1 MAKNK
6 VYIDIVVDDK
16 GTTKKVAVNAKKL
29 EKALEDTGRGA
40 QTADRNLKGAAKA
53 SANGTKNFSK
63 MAQGISGGIVPAYA
77 TLAAQIFAVS
87 AAFHFLKSASDISN
101 LIAGQ
106 EALGSVSGVAYKTL
120 TQGLKEATDGQISYA
135 EASKA
140 AAIGTASGLSPDQ
153 LNRLG
158 AAAKNTSIALGRDL
172 TDSFNRLVRGVTK
185 AEPELLD
192 ELGIILRLEEAKKNY
207 AEQIGKTAGELNQ
220 FERSQAV
227 ANEVLDQAES
237 KFGAIAAELDPSVTA
252 LNKFLVS
259 FDNVINSIKQ
269 GTIKVLRPLF
279 GFLSEN
285 TAALTVSLGLFAVPI
300 IRSILPAFDDWK
312 KKSDET
318 LKSVQG
324 NQKKWQDSLEA
335 TRKKMKALD
344 KSAEEQKKDATKA
357 SQGVLSKIGVK
368 ADPSKPSSAA
378 SFFAGKTPVGTGD
391 KAIKARNRAILNA
404 EKVLANARKN
414 INATTGKVISGVI
427 KGATRQD
434 IAVLEHKVAIEKK
447 NIKKIQAIHGS
458 AYAKMKLQVKGYGI
472 AAVAAFQGIR
482 ASAIA
487 AGTAVAEFGTRLL
500 SAFSWIGLIVLAVQ
514 GFIAVW
520 KKFDPVSDAI
530 KEANAAAEKFTETTK
545 TLNEEL
551 DGMIRVSNKGLLD
564 LRGSFIQVGAA
575 LNSTD
580 LVKKFKDF
588 EGLSPNSEGYK
599 EAREELS
606 KTLDKVAQ
614 LDPRFA
620 DFNKQQEEGLVLT
633 KENQKAYIGLANEI
647 QNATM
652 FLKEQKQLQKDI
664 NQGIE
669 NLITSGTAV
678 DPTVALRTRLDFFA
692 REGGVTEKSQL
703 KFAKA
708 QKKNAEEKLKGLK
721 EEAGVAIDGL
731 EKLTT
736 KEAQVEAMREASM
749 VRGLTRQQVLNEK
762 SKKYEDIITRT
773 TKERN
778 IHLEVLRESTK
789 ELDAAETKSRE
800 IDKAIALARN
810 QLEVFNEAA
819 ADLNKLFET
828 QLSNQ
833 KAIARNRSL
842 GFTSQG
848 KLNNLKAAE
857 YGIMNKLI
865 DADIK
870 RSLVQLGVEA
880 SFQESIPTI
889 KKMSEEERIAALEN
903 LKNNEDITAEQ
914 KAQIINSL
922 RALDAAKAGVVV
934 AKADAELQRAKNR
947 IITAKISAEKRYNVD
962 VLQETL
968 RMRQQELDVMN
979 KITAAQKEAFSI
991 SQQELDTA
999 QKRQLREAK
1008 TGFGF
1013 DFIDQGRTKL
1023 DQQIKKERAKI
1034 EFEEQVQIRIDKV
1047 KAETI
1052 KAEYALLDAKLKV
1065 SAEEARA
1072 KATELEKNDP
1082 TSKLAAA
1089 LRLSANSSDTL
1100 AANLTKQD
1108 IVGTLIDN
1116 LNKGREARKAASEET
1131 IAGLKDKKE
1140 ELSDMNKITNTL
1152 ESSLTSGLTSA
1163 FDSVIQ
1169 GTMSMKDAFRQMATD
1184 ILRSLSQVIAKMLV
1198 MKAIEAAS
1206 NFFFPSAQSLG
1217 QVSADGQAGGLFG
1230 EVNLDTNNDGF
1241 VNLQERT
1248 GGIVSNGRE
1257 VPGFSMGGVAKGR
1270 DAGYPVTLHGTEA
1283 VVPLPNNRE
1292 IPVQLLGG
1300 SGQTNNVSINVSVDS
1315 NGNAQQDSQQSSAQA
1330 GQLGQAI
1337 SLAIRKEL
1345 QNQKRSG
1352 GILNPYGVA

>member
-29 EKALEDTGRGA
+29 EKALEGTGRAA

-207 AEQIGKTAGELNQ
+207 AEQIGKTAGDLNQ

-324 NQKKWQDSLEA
+324 NQKKWQDSLEG

-427 KGATRQD
+427 KGATLQD

-487 AGTAVAEFGTRLL
+487 AGQKIATMGTSLL
-500 SAFSWIGLIVLAVQ
+500 SALSWIGLLVLAVQ

-520 KKFDPVSDAI
+520 KKFNPVSDAI

-564 LRGSFIQVGAA
+564 LRGSFIQTGAA

-669 NLITSGTAV
+669 DLLSSGLNV
-678 DPTVALRTRLDFFA
+678 DPTIVIRTRLETFTERGQGADEALFKA
-692 REGGVTEKSQL
+692 AESAVTASKTR
-703 KFAKA
+703 AK
-708 QKKNAEEKLKGLK
+708 E
-721 EEAGVAIDGL
+721 
-731 EKLTT
+731 
-736 KEAQVEAMREASM
+736 
-749 VRGLTRQQVLNEK
+749 
-762 SKKYEDIITRT
+762 
-773 TKERN
+773 
-778 IHLEVLRESTK
+778 LRS
-789 ELDAAETKSRE
+789 ELDATEIKLEGLKKSAEEAYERTGRAPFAE
-800 IDKAIALARN
+800 IHELETMVPGLRKELNAALDKAGRDIKNLNEVSEGWQLTQDIELARK
-810 QLEVFNEAA
+810 QLEIFNAAAPSLNKNFETQIGNEEAA
-819 ADLNKLFET
+819 ANH
-828 QLSNQ
+828 
-833 KAIARNRSL
+833 RSL
-842 GFTSQG
+842 GITSQG
-848 KLNNLKAAE
+848 KLNNLKADE
-857 YGIMNKLI
+857 FGIVNKLL
-865 DADIK
+865 DVDKK
-870 RSLVQLGVEA
+870 RELTQLGVEA
-880 SFQESIPTI
+880 SFQHIMP
-889 KKMSEEERIAALEN
+889 KFAKMSEEQRINELEALKAN
-903 LKNNEDITAEQ
+903 KDITAE
-914 KAQIINSL
+914 KRAQVINAIN
-922 RALDAAKAGVVV
+922 ALKAAKSAEVV

-991 SQQELDTA
+991 SQQELDTR
-999 QKRQLREAK
+999 QKVELREAK
-1008 TGFGF
+1008 KGFGF
-1013 DFIDQGRTKL
+1013 DFVDQGKAQL
-1023 DQQIKKERAKI
+1023 DQQIEKERAKI

-1072 KATELEKNDP
+1072 KAIELEKKDP

-1163 FDSVIQ
+1163 FDGVIQ
-1169 GTMSMKDAFRQMATD
+1169 GTMKVKDAFKNMAVS
-1184 ILRSLSQVIAKMLV
+1184 ILQSLSKVISQLIAVKLLKML
-1198 MKAIEAAS
+1198 IGGLT
-1206 NFFFPSAQSLG
+1206 PSAQSAPDIDLDLSSLTVDSL
-1217 QVSADGQAGGLFG
+1217 VSGMSPL
-1230 EVNLDTNNDGF
+1230 
-1241 VNLQERT
+1241 RT
-1248 GGIVSNGRE
+1248 GGIVSNG
-1257 VPGFSMGGVAKGR
+1257 SN
-1270 DAGYPVTLHGTEA
+1270 

-1315 NGNAQQDSQQSSAQA
+1315 NGNAQQNSQQNSQQA
-1330 GQLGQAI
+1330 GQLGNAIAQAVQ
-1337 SLAIRKEL
+1337 KEL

-1352 GILNPYGVA
+1352 GILNPYGAA